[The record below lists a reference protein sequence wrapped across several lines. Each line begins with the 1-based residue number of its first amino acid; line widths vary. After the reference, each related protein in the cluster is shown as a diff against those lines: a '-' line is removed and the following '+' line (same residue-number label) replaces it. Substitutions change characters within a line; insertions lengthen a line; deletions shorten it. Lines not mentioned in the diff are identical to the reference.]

1 MSSRRVMSRAGGLVT
16 LLAMSLLLAGCGGW
30 GGAPR
35 GAAGANPWQTTALWM
50 EQDGVTAPFANGS
63 TVAAG
68 DLDVEVFLSPY
79 PPVREGSIDL
89 YVTDRAARAP
99 VEGSGVRIV
108 FDMYM
113 PHGQIKAEAMPMGGG
128 HYLVPYKLVMPGEWR
143 VDLALTSARGEAA
156 LGLIFKVG

>member
-1 MSSRRVMSRAGGLVT
+1 MSTRRAMRHAVGLATLIGVSVLLASCGGSAGG
-16 LLAMSLLLAGCGGW
+16 ARSPAGE
-30 GGAPR
+30 
-35 GAAGANPWQTTALWM
+35 NPWQTTALWM
-50 EQDGVTAPFANGS
+50 EQDGVTTPFANGS

-68 DLDVEVFLSPY
+68 GLDVEVFLSPY

-99 VEGSGVRIV
+99 VEGSGVRIA

-143 VDLALTSARGEAA
+143 VDLAVTSDRGEAA